1 MSILPTK
8 LVVTAT
14 SLERSKKIT
23 SGRSS
28 TARVLPIS
36 LKIGP
41 VDVEI
46 IGHAAITKICINNS
60 KTKAVLACVW
70 RRAGERTRGQSSLVL
85 FFTGG
90 RCQVTPKVSRL
101 VVALLSIRA
110 LHTFDYSE
118 SSLRHSPSVNTRL
131 GLVGYYD
138 GQRWR
143 PRNADRPDRPTLKLV
158 LKQTDNKSPATASC
172 ASRQS
177 DRLQWRR

>member
-1 MSILPTK
+1 MSCNIQGEHRMSILPTK
-8 LVVTAT
+8 SVVTAT

-46 IGHAAITKICINNS
+46 IGHAEITKICINNS

-143 PRNADRPDRPTLKLV
+143 PRNADRPGP
-158 LKQTDNKSPATASC
+158 P
-172 ASRQS
+172 
-177 DRLQWRR
+177 